1 MSEQYYKALNS
12 LMRSNVT
19 EDMITFLC
27 GCTNQVIKTVT
38 TSETKYPSP
47 PNSPDNEKFSNDN
60 LPSLSRFIKKLVRYT
75 NVYTPTLL
83 TTAVYLR
90 RLKAVLPR
98 DATGVPSTTHRI
110 FLACLILSA
119 KNHNDSSPLNKH
131 WTKYTDGLFTL
142 EDVNLMERQLLQLLN
157 WNMVVQQEEL
167 IDTMQSL
174 IKPIISKSRQNN
186 MISNVYKM
194 PRNESYS
201 SNMSSSSTLVGSQAD
216 LRRLKEPIM
225 EEPQLSSSTRTGW
238 NLEQVMSRYGF

>member
-1 MSEQYYKALNS
+1 MSEEYNKALNS

-27 GCTNQVIKTVT
+27 DCTNQVIKTVS
-38 TSETKYPSP
+38 TSDSKYPSP
-47 PNSPDNEKFSNDN
+47 PNSPNYEKCNYDN
-60 LPSLSRFIKKLVRYT
+60 LPTLSHFIKRLIKYT

-83 TTAVYLR
+83 TAAVYLL
-90 RLKAVLPR
+90 RLKAVLPQ

-157 WNMVVQQEEL
+157 WNMVVHNDEL
-167 IDTMQSL
+167 INTMHIL
-174 IKPIISKSRQNN
+174 LKPIIIKSRHHNN
-186 MISNVYKM
+186 KYSNVYKM
-194 PRNESYS
+194 PRNASYS

-216 LRRLKEPIM
+216 LRKLREPIM
-225 EEPQLSSSTRTGW
+225 EEPSTSTTTNW

>member
-1 MSEQYYKALNS
+1 MSEEYNKALNS

-19 EDMITFLC
+19 EDMVTFLC
-27 GCTNQVIKTVT
+27 DCTNQVIKTVAT
-38 TSETKYPSP
+38 TDTKYPSP
-47 PNSPDNEKFSNDN
+47 PNSPDYENSKYDN
-60 LPSLSRFIKKLVRYT
+60 LPSLSHFIKKLVKYT

-83 TTAVYLR
+83 TAAVYLR
-90 RLKAVLPR
+90 RLKAVLPQ

-157 WNMVVQQEEL
+157 WNMVVHNDEL
-167 IDTMQSL
+167 INTMQL
-174 IKPIISKSRQNN
+174 LLKPIIIRSRQTNKV
-186 MISNVYKM
+186 SNVYKM

-201 SNMSSSSTLVGSQAD
+201 SNISSSSTLVGSQAD
-216 LRRLKEPIM
+216 LRKLREPIM
-225 EEPQLSSSTRTGW
+225 EEPSTSW